1 MAGLSSTGSRPSF
14 PRIPDMTFFDVVTRG
29 LQRRPVRTGL
39 TLLGIAVG
47 IAAVVALIGLSRG
60 LLTSWT
66 AGMKSRGTDIV
77 VHNMRGSLTPK
88 PFPASTRDRI
98 AHLPGLAATSQGLV
112 ELMSIENAEL
122 MVVSGREW
130 GGFTWS
136 NLKLVSGRMPN
147 DQMERAVVL
156 GTTAADVLKKKL
168 GDTVQIETEEL
179 PVVGIVEGGAFV
191 ENGSIILSL
200 PLLQQITGNH
210 DQISAIDVKV
220 GPGTDDAGIRNL
232 CEEIS
237 RLIPEAH
244 AEPADEHLVNTEG
257 YRVING
263 MSWGTSL
270 LAVLVGVLGVTNT
283 MLMSVFERK
292 QEIAVLL
299 ALGWK
304 RSRIV
309 RMILLE
315 SAMLGLLGGIIG
327 VALGAVGVQL
337 MKSAPAIR
345 GLLEPDLSFNLILMA
360 ITISVCVGILSG
372 FYPAW
377 RSSRLSPSLALHG

>member
-1 MAGLSSTGSRPSF
+1 
-14 PRIPDMTFFDVVTRG
+14 MTFLNVVTRG
-29 LQRRPVRTGL
+29 LQRRPIRTGL

-47 IAAVVALIGLSRG
+47 IGAVVSLIGLSRG

-77 VHNMRGSLTPK
+77 VNNMHGSLTPK
-88 PFPASTRDRI
+88 PFPASTQDRI
-98 AHLPGLAATSQGLV
+98 AHLSGVAATCGILV
-112 ELMSIENAEL
+112 DLMSIENAEL
-122 MVVSGREW
+122 MIVSGREW
-130 GGFTWS
+130 GCFAWD

-147 DQMERAVVL
+147 DENERVVIL
-156 GTTAADVLKKKL
+156 GTTAADILKKKV

-179 PVVGIVEGGAFV
+179 TVVGIANGGAFV
-191 ENGSIILSL
+191 ENGSVILSL

-220 GPGTDDAGIRNL
+220 APGTDDAGIRKL

-244 AEPADEHLVNTEG
+244 AEPAGEHLVNTEG

-292 QEIAVLL
+292 QEIAILL
-299 ALGWK
+299 AIGWK

-315 SAMLGLLGGIIG
+315 SALLGLLGGIIG
-327 VALGAVGVQL
+327 VGLGVVGVHL
-337 MKSAPAIR
+337 MQNAPAIH
-345 GLLEPDLSFNLILMA
+345 GLLEPDLSLNLILMA
-360 ITISVCVGILSG
+360 VSISVCVGVLSG

>member
-1 MAGLSSTGSRPSF
+1 
-14 PRIPDMTFFDVVTRG
+14 MTFFDVIARG
-29 LQRRPVRTGL
+29 LKRRPIRTGL

-60 LLTSWT
+60 LVTSWT

-88 PFPASTRDRI
+88 PFPAATRDRI
-98 AHLPGLAATSQGLV
+98 ARLPGVAATCMILV
-112 ELMSIENAEL
+112 DLMSVENAEL
-122 MVVSGREW
+122 MIVSGREW
-130 GGFTWS
+130 GCFAWE
-136 NLKLVSGRMPN
+136 NLKLVSGRMPK
-147 DQMERAVVL
+147 DQMERAVLL
-156 GTTAADVLKKKL
+156 GTTAADVLKKKV

-179 PVVGIVEGGAFV
+179 TVVGIVEGGAFV

-200 PLLQQITGNH
+200 PLLQQITGNQ
-210 DQISAIDVKV
+210 DKISAIDVRV
-220 GPGTDDAGIRNL
+220 AAGTNDAGTRRL
-232 CEEIS
+232 CEEMS

-244 AEPADEHLVNTEG
+244 AEPAGEHLAHTEG
-257 YRVING
+257 YRVISA

-270 LAVLVGVLGVTNT
+270 LAILVGVLGVTNT

-292 QEIAVLL
+292 QEIAILL

-309 RMILLE
+309 RMILWE

-327 VALGAVGVQL
+327 VGLGVIGVRL
-337 MKSAPAIR
+337 MQAAPAIR
-345 GLLEPDLSFNLILMA
+345 GLLQPDLSFNLIVMA
-360 ITISVCVGILSG
+360 VTIAVCVGVLSG

-377 RSSRLSPSLALHG
+377 RSSRLTPSLALHG